1 MIREQDRSGWF
12 GASDTATIM
21 RSWNTKTFQT
31 WWMTKLGIGSGHFT
45 TTAMNAGTYYERTI
59 LDYVGA
65 KRRDHQ
71 ILIPEYS
78 LRINLDGDGPQQID
92 EVKTHRADKP
102 FKVTKA
108 YWQQVQVQCFGK
120 LREDGVV
127 PSATI
132 HAYGLLPEDYRNFF
146 NPIDPKRLTHHPV
159 VYDPG
164 FIQDYL
170 KRVEYLQDCLKRGVL
185 PNERSNRHGK
195 RADSGLRREA
205 PGTSHTRAL

>member
-78 LRINLDGDGPQQID
+78 LRINLDGDGPS
-92 EVKTHRADKP
+92 K
-102 FKVTKA
+102 
-108 YWQQVQVQCFGK
+108 
-120 LREDGVV
+120 
-127 PSATI
+127 
-132 HAYGLLPEDYRNFF
+132 
-146 NPIDPKRLTHHPV
+146 
-159 VYDPG
+159 
-164 FIQDYL
+164 
-170 KRVEYLQDCLKRGVL
+170 
-185 PNERSNRHGK
+185 
-195 RADSGLRREA
+195 
-205 PGTSHTRAL
+205 